1 MKAKERLP
9 IRVETHVGTLSLAL
23 MLAGGIIAPLRFVL
37 NKFAVDGGVPPF
49 AFAFWPMLFAGT
61 LLLLVAV
68 LRGEAPSLKFAHLR
82 AYVTVGIFVMGAPM
96 AVLTFLADKLP
107 QGLISLVV
115 ILAPTLTYL
124 FAIMLRVDRLKL
136 LSCVGLAVGLGG
148 IMLIVLPDVS
158 LPEPGMVWWLLL
170 ALLAPVFLGLGNVL
184 IALVRPPTMPPTV
197 LAAGMMLTAAALLAP
212 IMAASGQFYLFD
224 GATPGVH
231 WNFLYATLLNSVFYV
246 VFLEIIRL
254 SGPVFFSQ
262 MNYLAVAAGF
272 GWGMILFGE
281 RYSLYVWGGTALMAM
296 SVLLLTLGARA
307 GTRAEK

>member
-9 IRVETHVGTLSLAL
+9 IRVETRVSALALAL
-23 MLAGGIIAPLRFVL
+23 MLAGGIVAPLRFVL

-49 AFAFWPMLFAGT
+49 AFAFWPMLFAGI
-61 LLLLVAV
+61 LLLAVAL
-68 LRGEAPSLKFAHLR
+68 LRCETPSVKFAHLR
-82 AYVTVGIFVMGAPM
+82 AYVTVGIFAMGAPM

-107 QGLISLVV
+107 QGLISMVV

-124 FAIMLRVDRLKL
+124 FAILLGVDRLKL
-136 LSCVGLAVGLGG
+136 LSCAGLAVGLGG
-148 IMLIVLPDVS
+148 ILLIVLPDVS

-170 ALLAPVFLGLGNVL
+170 ALLAPVVLGLGNVL
-184 IALVRPPTMPPTV
+184 TALVRPPSMPPTV
-197 LAAGMMLTAAALLAP
+197 LAAGMLLTAAALLAP

-224 GATPGVH
+224 GAAPGVN
-231 WNFLYATLLNSVFYV
+231 WNFLYATLLNSIFYV
-246 VFLEIIRL
+246 VFLEIVRI

-281 RYSLYVWGGTALMAM
+281 RYSLYVWGGSALMAM

-307 GTRAEK
+307 GEKHE